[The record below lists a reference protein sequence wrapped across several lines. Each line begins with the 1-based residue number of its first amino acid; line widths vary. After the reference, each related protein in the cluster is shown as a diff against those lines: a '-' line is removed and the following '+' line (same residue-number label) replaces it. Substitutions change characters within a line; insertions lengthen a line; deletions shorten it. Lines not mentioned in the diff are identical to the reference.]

1 MGHPFILLDASL
13 CLCFTQT
20 VDIGYTLGEN
30 VSVVCFLI
38 STVVHVHF
46 RSLGKHR

>member
-1 MGHPFILLDASL
+1 MGRPFVLLDASL

-20 VDIGYTLGEN
+20 VDIGYSLGET
-30 VSVVCFLI
+30 VTVVCFLI
-38 STVVHVHF
+38 STAVPVHF